1 MSAPCEA
8 RTGGLG
14 ARVLD
19 PPRSAGSLPPQG
31 KPREGGGRAVPS
43 SSQAARA
50 RAQGRA
56 KRRAT
61 GEGRVAE
68 REGRDAKRL
77 AQAKDRR
84 VRLSGQPAHP
94 LLRHAGPVGSRKE
107 EWFLSRGAVIDASG
121 FVAGWVREGERG
133 YRKVLPPEPAAAAA
147 SAASSLAGGSLAV
160 LLEAA
165 EVKQEQLS
173 PPLED
178 DSPVR
183 KWRKLHQNAPAHR
196 R

>member
-1 MSAPCEA
+1 
-8 RTGGLG
+8 
-14 ARVLD
+14 
-19 PPRSAGSLPPQG
+19 
-31 KPREGGGRAVPS
+31 
-43 SSQAARA
+43 
-50 RAQGRA
+50 
-56 KRRAT
+56 
-61 GEGRVAE
+61 
-68 REGRDAKRL
+68 
-77 AQAKDRR
+77 
-84 VRLSGQPAHP
+84 
-94 LLRHAGPVGSRKE
+94 
-107 EWFLSRGAVIDASG
+107 VIDASG

-196 R
+196 W